1 MIKILVTGAG
11 GFIGLRV
18 CQLLKKKKNTEI
30 IGTYNFNK
38 PKIKNI
44 INKRFNIYKK
54 KKIFINFLINP
65 RS

>member
-11 GFIGLRV
+11 GFIGLRF
-18 CQLLKKKKNTEI
+18 CHLLKKKKNTEI

-44 INKRFNIYKK
+44 INKKFDIYKRK
-54 KKIFINFLINP
+54 KKFL
-65 RS
+65 